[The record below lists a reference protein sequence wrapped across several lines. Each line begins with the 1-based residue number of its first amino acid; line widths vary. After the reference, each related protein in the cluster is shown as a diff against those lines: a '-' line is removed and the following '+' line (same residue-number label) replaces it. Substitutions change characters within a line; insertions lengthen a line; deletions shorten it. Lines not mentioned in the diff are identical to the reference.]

1 MSEQL
6 QKALAAVQALRS
18 AAIRGDKEAAA
29 DLVKIALRS
38 IGHIDSLKSHPEGYP
53 GRTAIDAVATQ
64 SESWPVTV
72 RAMKEQQAPR
82 IPELL
87 GAALH
92 VRTNGRRNLDYR
104 KRTGF
109 AKSTLDDMSKRDLP
123 PFNAPNIQVYVDAA
137 MVHLEADCLGD
148 FETYP
153 WPAAIK
159 ADADARLGENASM
172 QAALRY
178 VIREWLKYGFS
189 QLVKA
194 KILGD

>member
-6 QKALAAVQALRS
+6 QTALVAIQAIRS
-18 AAIRGDKEAAA
+18 AAIRGDQEAAA

-38 IGHIDSLKSHPEGYP
+38 IGHIDSLQSHPEGYP

-72 RAMKEQQAPR
+72 GAMKEQQAPR

-104 KRTGF
+104 RRTGF
-109 AKSTLDDMSKRDLP
+109 AKSTLDDMNKRDLP
-123 PFNAPNIQVYVDAA
+123 LFSASNIKVYIDAA
-137 MVHLEADCLGD
+137 MVHLEGDCSGC

-159 ADADARLGENASM
+159 ADAVARLGENANMES
-172 QAALRY
+172 ALGY

-189 QLVKA
+189 QLVKT
-194 KILGD
+194 KTLGD